1 MWIGNDRLEKT
12 LDIIQQNMDRTVA
25 RRKLIASNVA
35 NAETP
40 NYKAVDLDFQRLVDG
55 AQRVPTVELAR
66 TNTRHLLPK
75 HPAPELPL
83 SWTPA
88 SEGEGRAD
96 GNTVE
101 LENEMAKMTAN
112 HLRFQALTE
121 ALNRVFGLLK
131 NAINEGGGR

>member
-1 MWIGNDRLEKT
+1 MKIWNDRLERT
-12 LDIIQQNMDRTVA
+12 LNIIQQNMDWTVA

-40 NYKAVDLDFQRLVDG
+40 HYKAVDLDFQRLLDDTQG
-55 AQRVPTVELAR
+55 VPTVELAR
-66 TNTRHLLPK
+66 TDRQHLLPVRTV
-75 HPAPELPL
+75 PELPL
-83 SWTPA
+83 RWTLA

-101 LENEMAKMTAN
+101 LENEMAKMTGN

-121 ALNRVFGLLK
+121 ALNRVFGKLK
-131 NAINEGGGR
+131 NAINEGAGR

>member
-1 MWIGNDRLEKT
+1 
-12 LDIIQQNMDRTVA
+12 
-25 RRKLIASNVA
+25 
-35 NAETP
+35 
-40 NYKAVDLDFQRLVDG
+40 
-55 AQRVPTVELAR
+55 
-66 TNTRHLLPK
+66 
-75 HPAPELPL
+75 L